1 MNCIFWFH
9 LLKFERMLEI
19 KPEERFD
26 ISEVENELNKH
37 KIPKNILEGILW
49 KLSLFF
55 FNWNFYFWMK
65 SNIKEFGKRRR
76 IFHQSKC

>member
-1 MNCIFWFH
+1 
-9 LLKFERMLEI
+9 MLEI

-55 FNWNFYFWMK
+55 F
-65 SNIKEFGKRRR
+65 
-76 IFHQSKC
+76 